1 MRVQLNF
8 AGLRGTALHEY
19 AIRFLFGGLI
29 TVIAGLVAKEWG
41 PRVGGLL
48 LAFPAIFPAS
58 ATLIERHQIQRK
70 HKAGQHGARRGR
82 QAAAL
87 DAAGA
92 AMGCFGLFVFGLLVF
107 LLLPNHSPW
116 MVLMG
121 GLENPRSLVAPACD
135 FWVPSS
141 SSARILI
148 PQLRLCPRTVDV
160 WLVLYH

>member
-1 MRVQLNF
+1 LAGLAQMRVQLNF

-121 GLENPRSLVAPACD
+121 AALAWFAVSVAV
-135 FWVPSS
+135 W
-141 SSARILI
+141 RI
-148 PQLRLCPRTVDV
+148 REA
-160 WLVLYH
+160 W